1 MAEDKDYLRFHSK
14 PNLRSPYV
22 ICGFEGSFNGGDVSV
37 GIVSYLIDQFKA
49 IKFAEMQTSRYHIYQ
64 MPGADGLR
72 PIFKMEEGLIVE
84 SELPKDE
91 FYYVSGSGKEHDLI
105 LFSGHEPNLNWEEYA
120 NSLVTLACDFGAS
133 RLYSSCGIYDM
144 TPYTREPI
152 ISCTC
157 TSQKIKDEME
167 KYNVTFS
174 NREGPASFAQML
186 MYVCKGKNLEG
197 ANFTV
202 RAPYYPEFNIA
213 LSYSPKSIKTVMVR
227 FDQLMRLNVSFD
239 ELNEEI
245 RELEKN
251 LDFMRQQNPQFKTFV
266 EEQEK
271 NYTEMPYQEPL
282 DISPSDAI
290 KFAEEFLKEHKD
302 PGKGDN
308 K

>member
-1 MAEDKDYLRFHSK
+1 
-14 PNLRSPYV
+14 
-22 ICGFEGSFNGGDVSV
+22 
-37 GIVSYLIDQFKA
+37 
-49 IKFAEMQTSRYHIYQ
+49 
-64 MPGADGLR
+64 
-72 PIFKMEEGLIVE
+72 MEEGLIVE
-84 SELPKDE
+84 SNLPRDE
-91 FYYVSGSGKEHDLI
+91 FYWVSDAAKDHDLI

-120 NSLVTLACDFGAS
+120 GLIVTLARDFGAS

-157 TSQKIKDEME
+157 TSDKIKNEME

-186 MYVCKGKNLEG
+186 MYICKGKNLEG
-197 ANFTV
+197 VNFTA

-213 LSYSPKSIKTVMVR
+213 LSYSPKSIKTVIVR
-227 FDQLMRLNVSFD
+227 FNQLMHLNVSLDDLDD
-239 ELNEEI
+239 EI
-245 RELEKN
+245 KELEKN
-251 LDFMRQQNPQFKTFV
+251 LDFMRQQNPQFKTFI

-302 PGKGDN
+302 PGKETH

>member
-1 MAEDKDYLRFHSK
+1 MAEDKDYLRFYTR
-14 PNLRSPYV
+14 PNLRSPHV
-22 ICGFEGSFNGGDVSV
+22 ICGFEGSFNGGDASV
-37 GIVSYLIDQFKA
+37 GLVDYLIDQFKA
-49 IKFAEMQTSRYHIYQ
+49 IKFAEMQTSRYHVYQ
-64 MPGADGLR
+64 LPGSDGLR

-91 FYYVSGSGKEHDLI
+91 FYYVSDTAKDHDLI

-120 NSLVTLACDFGAS
+120 NSLVKLALDFGAS

-157 TSQKIKDEME
+157 TSDKIKNEME

-202 RAPYYPEFNIA
+202 RAPYYPEFNLA
-213 LSYSPKSIKTVMVR
+213 LSYSPKSIKMVMVR
-227 FDQLMRLNVSFD
+227 FNQLMHLNINFD

-245 RELEKN
+245 KELEKN
-251 LDFMRQQNPQFKTFV
+251 LDFMRQQNPQFKTFI

-271 NYTEMPYQEPL
+271 NYAEMPYQEPL

-302 PGKGDN
+302 PGKDN
-308 K
+308 QK